1 MVAAW
6 VPAVD
11 RTRERA
17 VSRRWVLVLGLTV
30 AVALVL
36 ALVLGAVVAFALR
49 A

>member
-1 MVAAW
+1 MAAW
-6 VPAVD
+6 VPAAD

-17 VSRRWVLVLGLTV
+17 VSRRWALVLGLTV

-36 ALVLGAVVAFALR
+36 AAVVAFALR